1 MSDFSN
7 WDEQEQRIF
16 IAKIIH
22 NINYSQTNL
31 VLMKSIVELWDR
43 YPVREA
49 IYFTQNLINQKP
61 YKMEIQSINPS
72 YNIINKD
79 SMLKLSTE
87 LSQLIKEKGLSS
99 NIQGKQ
105 FVNVEGWQ
113 FAGASLGLM
122 PIITSTQDLSNET
135 AIKYMATCEVRN
147 ITTGQ
152 LVATGIA
159 LCSNAEKTKRFFDEY
174 AILSMAQTRA
184 IGKAYRNLLAWL
196 MKAAGFEATPAEE
209 MDFARDETPDQKP
222 KVVEV
227 VAEEIPVE
235 VDRDAIIKDIQ
246 AVARMKD
253 LTDIFFSNKEYN
265 RKRPAINEINDC

>member
-1 MSDFSN
+1 
-7 WDEQEQRIF
+7 
-16 IAKIIH
+16 
-22 NINYSQTNL
+22 
-31 VLMKSIVELWDR
+31 
-43 YPVREA
+43 
-49 IYFTQNLINQKP
+49 
-61 YKMEIQSINPS
+61 MEMQLTNPS
-72 YNIINKD
+72 YELINKD

-122 PIITSTQDLSNET
+122 PIITETTDLTRRGTEPGQVE
-135 AIKYMATCEVRN
+135 IKYMAKCEVRN
-147 ITTGQ
+147 ITSGQ
-152 LVATGIA
+152 LVATGVA
-159 LCSNAEKTKRFFDEY
+159 LCSNFERSKKGFDEY

-209 MDFARDETPDQKP
+209 MDFAKDETPTKKP

-227 VAEEIPVE
+227 VVEEITVE
-235 VDRDAIIKDIQ
+235 VDRDDIIKDIQ
-246 AVARMKD
+246 AASRMKD
-253 LTDIFFSNKEYN
+253 LTDVFFANKEYIE
-265 RKRPAINEINDC
+265 KDEHLMKLMKAKKESLTTKKK

>member
-1 MSDFSN
+1 
-7 WDEQEQRIF
+7 
-16 IAKIIH
+16 
-22 NINYSQTNL
+22 
-31 VLMKSIVELWDR
+31 
-43 YPVREA
+43 
-49 IYFTQNLINQKP
+49 
-61 YKMEIQSINPS
+61 MEMQLTNPS
-72 YNIINKD
+72 YELINKD

-122 PIITSTQDLSNET
+122 PIITLTTDLSKDDE
-135 AIKYMATCEVRN
+135 IKYMATCEVRN
-147 ITTGQ
+147 ITSGQ

-159 LCSNAEKTKRFFDEY
+159 LCSNKEKTKRFFDEY

-209 MDFARDETPDQKP
+209 MDFAKEETPTKKP
-222 KVVEV
+222 KVFEVEIV
-227 VAEEIPVE
+227 PEEVSVE
-235 VDRDAIIKDIQ
+235 IDRDEIVKNIQ
-246 AVARMKD
+246 AAARMKD
-253 LTDIFFSNKEYN
+253 LTDIFFSNKEYIE
-265 RKRPAINEINDC
+265 KDEQLMKLMKSKKESLTTKKK

>member
-1 MSDFSN
+1 
-7 WDEQEQRIF
+7 
-16 IAKIIH
+16 
-22 NINYSQTNL
+22 
-31 VLMKSIVELWDR
+31 
-43 YPVREA
+43 
-49 IYFTQNLINQKP
+49 
-61 YKMEIQSINPS
+61 MEIQLTNPS
-72 YNIINKD
+72 YELINKD

-159 LCSNAEKTKRFFDEY
+159 LCSNAEKTKRYFDEY

-209 MDFARDETPDQKP
+209 MDFADAKADARAKEEAPTKKP

-235 VDRDAIIKDIQ
+235 IDRVKLLNEIGAIT
-246 AVARMKD
+246 RMKD
-253 LTDIFFSNKEYN
+253 LTEIFFSHKAYIENDEFLMNLMKSKKESLTT
-265 RKRPAINEINDC
+265 KKK

>member
-1 MSDFSN
+1 
-7 WDEQEQRIF
+7 
-16 IAKIIH
+16 
-22 NINYSQTNL
+22 
-31 VLMKSIVELWDR
+31 
-43 YPVREA
+43 
-49 IYFTQNLINQKP
+49 
-61 YKMEIQSINPS
+61 MEMQITSPS
-72 YNIINKD
+72 YELINKD

-209 MDFARDETPDQKP
+209 MDFARDESPTKKP

-235 VDRDAIIKDIQ
+235 VDRDGIIKDIQ
-246 AVARMKD
+246 AAARMKD
-253 LTDIFFSNKEYN
+253 LTDIFFSNKEYIE
-265 RKRPAINEINDC
+265 KDQQLMKLMTAKKESLTTKKK

>member
-1 MSDFSN
+1 
-7 WDEQEQRIF
+7 
-16 IAKIIH
+16 
-22 NINYSQTNL
+22 
-31 VLMKSIVELWDR
+31 
-43 YPVREA
+43 
-49 IYFTQNLINQKP
+49 
-61 YKMEIQSINPS
+61 MEIQSINPS
-72 YNIINKD
+72 YNLINKD

-209 MDFARDETPDQKP
+209 MDFAKEETPTKKP

-253 LTDIFFSNKEYN
+253 LTDIFFSNKEYIE
-265 RKRPAINEINDC
+265 KDQQLMKLMTAKKESLTTKKK

>member
-1 MSDFSN
+1 M
-7 WDEQEQRIF
+7 EM
-16 IAKIIH
+16 
-22 NINYSQTNL
+22 QT
-31 VLMKSIVELWDR
+31 
-43 YPVREA
+43 
-49 IYFTQNLINQKP
+49 
-61 YKMEIQSINPS
+61 INPS

-159 LCSNAEKTKRFFDEY
+159 LCSNAEKTKRYFDEY

-209 MDFARDETPDQKP
+209 MDFAKEEAPTKKP

-227 VAEEIPVE
+227 VAEEIATE
-235 VDRDAIIKDIQ
+235 VDRDGIIKDIQ
-246 AVARMKD
+246 AAARMKD
-253 LTDIFFSNKEYN
+253 LTDIFFSNKEYIE
-265 RKRPAINEINDC
+265 KDQQLMKLMTAKKESLTTKKK

>member
-1 MSDFSN
+1 
-7 WDEQEQRIF
+7 
-16 IAKIIH
+16 
-22 NINYSQTNL
+22 
-31 VLMKSIVELWDR
+31 
-43 YPVREA
+43 
-49 IYFTQNLINQKP
+49 
-61 YKMEIQSINPS
+61 MEIQLTNPS
-72 YNIINKD
+72 YELINKD

-122 PIITSTQDLSNET
+122 PIITLTTDLSKDDE
-135 AIKYMATCEVRN
+135 IKYMATCEVRN
-147 ITTGQ
+147 ITSGQ

-159 LCSNAEKTKRFFDEY
+159 LCSNKEKTKRFFDEY

-209 MDFARDETPDQKP
+209 MDFAKDEAPTKKP

-227 VAEEIPVE
+227 VAEEIPLE
-235 VDRDAIIKDIQ
+235 VDRDDIIKNIQ
-246 AVARMKD
+246 AASRMKD
-253 LTDIFFSNKEYN
+253 LTDIFFSNKEYIE
-265 RKRPAINEINDC
+265 KDQQLMKLMTAKKESLTTKKK

>member
-1 MSDFSN
+1 
-7 WDEQEQRIF
+7 
-16 IAKIIH
+16 
-22 NINYSQTNL
+22 
-31 VLMKSIVELWDR
+31 
-43 YPVREA
+43 
-49 IYFTQNLINQKP
+49 
-61 YKMEIQSINPS
+61 MEIQITNPS
-72 YNIINKD
+72 YELINKD

-122 PIITSTQDLSNET
+122 PIITETTDLTRRGTEPGQLE
-135 AIKYMATCEVRN
+135 IKYMAKCEVRN
-147 ITTGQ
+147 ITSGQ
-152 LVATGIA
+152 LVATGVA
-159 LCSNAEKTKRFFDEY
+159 LCSNFERSKKGFDEY

-209 MDFARDETPDQKP
+209 MDFADAKADARAVKEEPTKKS

-227 VAEEIPVE
+227 VAEEVPVE

-246 AVARMKD
+246 AVTRMKD
-253 LTDIFFSNKEYN
+253 LTDIFFSNKEYIE
-265 RKRPAINEINDC
+265 KDQQLMKLMTAKKESLTTKKK

>member
-1 MSDFSN
+1 
-7 WDEQEQRIF
+7 
-16 IAKIIH
+16 
-22 NINYSQTNL
+22 
-31 VLMKSIVELWDR
+31 
-43 YPVREA
+43 
-49 IYFTQNLINQKP
+49 
-61 YKMEIQSINPS
+61 MEMQLTNPS
-72 YNIINKD
+72 YELINKD

-122 PIITSTQDLSNET
+122 PIITETTDLTRRGTEPGQVE
-135 AIKYMATCEVRN
+135 IKYMAKCEVRN
-147 ITTGQ
+147 ITSGQ
-152 LVATGIA
+152 LVATGVA
-159 LCSNAEKTKRFFDEY
+159 LCSNFERSKKGFDEY

-209 MDFARDETPDQKP
+209 MDFADAKADAKAKEETPTKKP

-235 VDRDAIIKDIQ
+235 VDRDGIIKDIQ
-246 AVARMKD
+246 AAARMKD
-253 LTDIFFSNKEYN
+253 LTDIFFSNKEYIE
-265 RKRPAINEINDC
+265 KDQQLMKLMTAKKESLTTKKK

>member
-1 MSDFSN
+1 
-7 WDEQEQRIF
+7 
-16 IAKIIH
+16 
-22 NINYSQTNL
+22 
-31 VLMKSIVELWDR
+31 
-43 YPVREA
+43 
-49 IYFTQNLINQKP
+49 
-61 YKMEIQSINPS
+61 MEMQLTNPS
-72 YNIINKD
+72 YELINKD

-159 LCSNAEKTKRFFDEY
+159 LCSNAEKTKRYFDEY

-209 MDFARDETPDQKP
+209 MDFADAKADTRAKDETPDKKP

-227 VAEEIPVE
+227 VAEEIATE
-235 VDRDAIIKDIQ
+235 VDRDGIIKDIQ
-246 AVARMKD
+246 AAARMKD
-253 LTDIFFSNKEYN
+253 LTDVFFANKEYIE
-265 RKRPAINEINDC
+265 KDEQLMKLMKSKKESLTTKKK

>member
-1 MSDFSN
+1 
-7 WDEQEQRIF
+7 
-16 IAKIIH
+16 
-22 NINYSQTNL
+22 
-31 VLMKSIVELWDR
+31 
-43 YPVREA
+43 
-49 IYFTQNLINQKP
+49 
-61 YKMEIQSINPS
+61 MEMQITSPS
-72 YNIINKD
+72 YELINKD

-87 LSQLIKEKGLSS
+87 LSKLIKEKGLSS

-159 LCSNAEKTKRFFDEY
+159 LCSNAEKTKRYFDEY

-196 MKAAGFEATPAEE
+196 MNAAGFEATPAEE
-209 MDFARDETPDQKP
+209 MDFAKEETPTKKP
-222 KVVEV
+222 KVFEVEIV
-227 VAEEIPVE
+227 PEEIATE

-246 AVARMKD
+246 AAARMKD
-253 LTDIFFSNKEYN
+253 LTDIFFSNKEYIE
-265 RKRPAINEINDC
+265 KDQQLMKLMTAKKESLTTKKK

>member
-1 MSDFSN
+1 
-7 WDEQEQRIF
+7 
-16 IAKIIH
+16 
-22 NINYSQTNL
+22 
-31 VLMKSIVELWDR
+31 
-43 YPVREA
+43 
-49 IYFTQNLINQKP
+49 
-61 YKMEIQSINPS
+61 MEMQITSPS
-72 YNIINKD
+72 YELINKD

-87 LSQLIKEKGLSS
+87 LSKLIKEKGLSS

-209 MDFARDETPDQKP
+209 MDFARDETPAKKP

-227 VAEEIPVE
+227 VAEDIPVE

-253 LTDIFFSNKEYN
+253 LTDIFFSNKEYIE
-265 RKRPAINEINDC
+265 KDQQLMKLMTAKKESLTTKKK

>member
-1 MSDFSN
+1 
-7 WDEQEQRIF
+7 
-16 IAKIIH
+16 
-22 NINYSQTNL
+22 
-31 VLMKSIVELWDR
+31 
-43 YPVREA
+43 
-49 IYFTQNLINQKP
+49 
-61 YKMEIQSINPS
+61 MEMQLTNPS
-72 YNIINKD
+72 YELINKD

-122 PIITSTQDLSNET
+122 PIITLTTDLSKDDE
-135 AIKYMATCEVRN
+135 IKYMATCEVRN
-147 ITTGQ
+147 ITSGQ

-159 LCSNAEKTKRFFDEY
+159 LCSNKEKTKRFFDEY

-209 MDFARDETPDQKP
+209 MDFAVKEEPTKKS

-227 VAEEIPVE
+227 VAEEVPVE

-246 AVARMKD
+246 AVTRMKD
-253 LTDIFFSNKEYN
+253 LTDIFFSNKNYIE
-265 RKRPAINEINDC
+265 KDQQLMKLMTAKKESLTTKKK